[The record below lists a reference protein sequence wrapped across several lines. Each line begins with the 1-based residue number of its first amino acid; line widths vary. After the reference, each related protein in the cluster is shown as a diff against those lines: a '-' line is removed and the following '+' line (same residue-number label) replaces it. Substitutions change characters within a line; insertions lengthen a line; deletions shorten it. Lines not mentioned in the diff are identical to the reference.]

1 VCVHEC
7 FVGGVSPGCSL
18 GSSGGGV
25 SLGLL
30 PGCSGWFSV
39 FSSFSLFS
47 SLSSSSSLGLSSYSL
62 VVLQLSKK
70 FSICSCHVH
79 VSFAVG
85 SHSFRA
91 ACLLFRP
98 FGKMLVMAFAKLLL
112 HESWGAPG
120 FLGLLIQAFRKSFG

>member
-1 VCVHEC
+1 M
-7 FVGGVSPGCSL
+7 
-18 GSSGGGV
+18 

-30 PGCSGWFSV
+30 PGCAGSFSA

-47 SLSSSSSLGLSSYSL
+47 SLSSSSSLGSSSYSL

-70 FSICSCHVH
+70 ISMCSCHVFA
-79 VSFAVG
+79 SFAVG

-91 ACLLFRP
+91 ASLLFRP
-98 FGKMLVMAFAKLLL
+98 FGKMLVMTFAKLLL

-120 FLGLLIQAFRKSFG
+120 FLG